1 MWDRR
6 VGKIKECVG
15 VYYVACSFRNVD
27 ENFEWA
33 FTSVYGPNFD
43 SDRRVFWDELAGLIS
58 WWDFCGGLEEILISF
73 ASRARDL
80 VIPISPQ
87 LEVFILEQSLTDIFG
102 GW

>member
-43 SDRRVFWDELAGLIS
+43 SDRRVFWDELAGMIS
-58 WWDFCGGLEEILISF
+58 WWDFLWWIGGDFNIICFPSERS
-73 ASRARDL
+73 SDSHQ
-80 VIPISPQ
+80 SP
-87 LEVFILEQSLTDIFG
+87 VG
-102 GW
+102 GFHS